1 MKQLISKLLLVTM
14 VLAFLPIRTS
24 FAASEQEE
32 VVRIAKQNIGVPYK
46 YGGTTPS
53 GFDCSGFIYYVFGK
67 IGINLPRT
75 AADQYTVGKAVSK
88 SDLEPGDL
96 VFFENTYNKSGI
108 THSGM
113 YIGDNQFISATSSS
127 GVRIDSLNSSYWGSK
142 YVGAKRVIEGASLSP
157 GEYADVPKSH
167 PAYEAVVA
175 LSNQNIIKGVNSTT
189 FLPDDPVTRGQA
201 AAIINRTLKLVPKN
215 LNAFSDVAPGYQFAK
230 DIAAMKEAGII
241 TGFKDGTFRPNDNM
255 TKAEM
260 AVIVE
265 KAFKLKN
272 QGFSTASNVYT
283 DIQPGYWAYDAIVIM
298 HKIDSTTIFKGTRYG
313 ASNHAT
319 RATFSA
325 AIYNSI
331 NATTK

>member
-1 MKQLISKLLLVTM
+1 MKQLISKILVAT
-14 VLAFLPIRTS
+14 LIITILPFTKAF
-24 FAASEQEE
+24 ASSQKEE
-32 VVRIAKQNIGVPYK
+32 VVRIAKENIGVPYQ

-67 IGINLPRT
+67 IGIDLPRT
-75 AADQYTVGKAVSK
+75 SQDQYTVGKAVSK
-88 SDLEPGDL
+88 SNLEPGDL
-96 VFFENTYNKSGI
+96 VFFEKTYDKAGI
-108 THSGM
+108 THAGI
-113 YIGDNQFISATSSS
+113 YIGENQFISATSSS
-127 GVRIDSLNSSYWGSK
+127 GIKIDSLSSSYWGSK
-142 YVGAKRVIEGASLSP
+142 YVGAKRVLEEEKLSP
-157 GEYADVPKSH
+157 GEYADVPKDH
-167 PAYEAVVA
+167 PAYEAVMT
-175 LSNQNIIKGVNSTT
+175 LSKQNIIKGVDSTT

-201 AAIINRTLKLVPKN
+201 AAIINRTLKLEPKN
-215 LNAFSDVAPGYQFAK
+215 RNAFRDVAPDHQFSG

-241 TGFKDGTFRPNDNM
+241 TGFNDGTFRPNAYM

-272 QGFSTASNVYT
+272 QGFTTASNVYS

-298 HKIDSTTIFKGTRYG
+298 HNIDSTTIFKSERYG
-313 ASNHAT
+313 ASDNAT

-331 NATTK
+331 NATK